1 MLYIQHIRRNRLLT
15 SSRERDGGCG
25 VCSSVLV
32 PIERTQQNKSRSAPF
47 HSRNKPRCL
56 FFCSDC
62 SYVNPSRI
70 NRWVQH
76 FHFTVHRFASQ
87 LNQTEAV
94 GKLFCCS
101 EFHSSRTSEQ
111 TPTHHRVDCTNQ
123 PYIVIPH
130 HPSKITSFPRNT
142 PKTVLWG
149 LHFLHRVGYSIS
161 G

>member
-25 VCSSVLV
+25 VYSSVLV
-32 PIERTQQNKSRSAPF
+32 PIERTQQNKSQPAPF

-62 SYVNPSRI
+62 SYVNPSRK

-87 LNQTEAV
+87 LNRTEAV

-101 EFHSSRTSEQ
+101 ESHSSRTSEQ
-111 TPTHHRVDCTNQ
+111 THTP
-123 PYIVIPH
+123 
-130 HPSKITSFPRNT
+130 PSGWLYKLSVHSYSPRTQQNHQFSEKFPRNSA
-142 PKTVLWG
+142 
-149 LHFLHRVGYSIS
+149 VGVAFSAS
-161 G
+161 RWV